1 MRYDHH
7 TDKFVRENEE
17 NVAVITIPNDVIK
30 INKVVEVSDDSIEK
44 IADAVV
50 RKLTERSE

>member
-7 TDKFVRENEE
+7 TDKFIRENEE
-17 NVAVITIPNDVIK
+17 NVAVITIPNDVIE